1 MDPQVDTLHG
11 PHPIQKTGTVS
22 VPRDL
27 LREIGID
34 PAEGDHRAH
43 WMLNPDIPGTLVLI
57 PTRLVARAHSDL
69 VATLRAKAG

>member
-1 MDPQVDTLHG
+1 VDTVHG
-11 PHPIQKTGTVS
+11 PNPIQKTGTVS

-34 PAEGDHRAH
+34 PAEGGHHAH

-57 PTRLVARAHSDL
+57 PARLVARAQPGL
-69 VATLRAKAG
+69 VDALRDVAQ